1 MKLESICPVK
11 DASCKK
17 VKVCARCLSQFE
29 DMKYMCP
36 QQLPCKEQSQIK
48 NFHVAKMSVLFH
60 YLQSGQL
67 GFPNLRKHAVP
78 LKVILLK

>member
-1 MKLESICPVK
+1 
-11 DASCKK
+11 
-17 VKVCARCLSQFE
+17 
-29 DMKYMCP
+29 MCP
-36 QQLPCKEQSQIK
+36 QQLHCKELSQIQIK

-60 YLQSGQL
+60 YPQSGQL